1 MRVCAASREANL
13 QSCNSFISVLS
24 KSGPS
29 LAPDMTQFKRFTAAI
44 GLFFCASLAAQQV
57 VTTPPPPKAV
67 KTSRFLLGSAL
78 DTSLIV
84 EHPPTDN
91 SATTARELEQLHKL
105 EATRTPQDV
114 QAAKADDVEQDI
126 FIYRNIFGSGFTA
139 ENLPVL
145 AVLSADVHNE
155 EGVASA
161 PLKNAFARPR
171 PYQLDSTL
179 HPICKTTTDHNS
191 YPSGHTLSGYL
202 LGYTMAYIAPDK
214 KDLILARTED
224 YAQHRLTCGVHYAS
238 DLVAAREIASAMF
251 GAMLANPAFRA
262 RLAAAQQELQQRLTV
277 TASR

>member
-1 MRVCAASREANL
+1 
-13 QSCNSFISVLS
+13 
-24 KSGPS
+24 
-29 LAPDMTQFKRFTAAI
+29 MTQLNRFTAAL
-44 GLFFCASLAAQQV
+44 GLLFCASLAAQQAA
-57 VTTPPPPKAV
+57 TTPPSPKAV

-84 EHPPTDN
+84 GHPPSDT
-91 SATTARELEQLHKL
+91 SAATVRELEQLHKL
-105 EATRTPQDV
+105 EAARTPQDV
-114 QAAKADDVEQDI
+114 QAAQADDVEQDI

-139 ENLPVL
+139 ENLPQL
-145 AVLSADVHNE
+145 AALSTDVHNE
-155 EGVASA
+155 EAVAST

-179 HPICKTTTDHNS
+179 HPACKITTEHNS

-214 KDLILARTED
+214 KDLILARTD
-224 YAQHRLTCGVHYAS
+224 VYAQHRLTCGVHYAS

-251 GAMLANPAFRA
+251 GAMLTNPVFRA
-262 RLAAAQQELQQRLTV
+262 RLVAAQQELQQRLTV